1 MPQLVRRQRRRLNAE
16 INVVPYIDVM
26 LVLLVIFMITAPLI
40 TAGIQVDLPTA
51 DSEVISSDEE
61 TPFIVSFDSEGQYYL
76 SIGSSAESRAEPMSR
91 EELLDKVVNG
101 LEDSPNAPIYINGD
115 KSVSYGEVI
124 EFMDQ
129 LRKIAGIENVGLM
142 TEQSN

>member
-51 DSEVISSDEE
+51 EAEPMSPEE
-61 TPFIVSFDSEGQYYL
+61 STPFIVSVNSDGEYFLE
-76 SIGSSAESRAEPMSR
+76 IGSTAGGRPEAMSR
-91 EELLDKVVNG
+91 EELLDTVLTE
-101 LEDSPNAPIYINGD
+101 LETSPNSPILINGD
-115 KSVSYGEVI
+115 KSVPYGDVVEL
-124 EFMDQ
+124 MDQ
-129 LRKIAGIENVGLM
+129 LRQVAGIENVGLM
-142 TEQSN
+142 TQQPN

>member
-51 DSEVISSDEE
+51 EAEPMSPEE
-61 TPFIVSFDSEGQYYL
+61 STPFIVSINSDGQYYL
-76 SIGSSAESRAEPMSR
+76 EIGSSAGRPEPLSR
-91 EELLDKVVNG
+91 EELLDTVLTE
-101 LEDSPNAPIYINGD
+101 LETSPESPILINGD
-115 KSVSYGEVI
+115 KSVPYGDVVEL
-124 EFMDQ
+124 MDQ
-129 LRKIAGIENVGLM
+129 LRQVAGIENVGLM
-142 TEQSN
+142 TQQHN

>member
-1 MPQLVRRQRRRLNAE
+1 MPQLVRRERRRLNAE

-51 DSEVISSDEE
+51 DSEVIPADQEI
-61 TPFIVSFDSEGQYYL
+61 PFIVTFDSEGQYYL
-76 SIGSSAESRAEPMSR
+76 SIGSSADSRADPMTR
-91 EELLDKVVNG
+91 EDLVAKVVDE
-101 LEDSPNAPIYINGD
+101 LEASPNSPIYINGD

-124 EFMDQ
+124 ELMDQ
-129 LRKIAGIENVGLM
+129 LRQVAGIENVGLM
-142 TEQSN
+142 TQQRN

>member
-51 DSEVISSDEE
+51 DSEPMSPDQS
-61 TPFIVSFDSEGQYYL
+61 TPFIVTVDAEGQYFL
-76 SIGSSAESRAEPMSR
+76 EIGSSAGGSPEVMSR
-91 EELLDKVVNG
+91 EELLDKVLTE
-101 LEDSPNAPIYINGD
+101 LETSPNSPILINGD
-115 KSVSYGEVI
+115 KSVSYGDVVEL
-124 EFMDQ
+124 MDQ
-129 LRKIAGIENVGLM
+129 LRKVAGIENVGLM
-142 TEQSN
+142 TQQSN

>member
-51 DSEVISSDEE
+51 DSEPMSPDQS
-61 TPFIVSFDSEGQYYL
+61 TPFIVTVDAEGQYFL
-76 SIGSSAESRAEPMSR
+76 EIGSSAGGSPEVMSR
-91 EELLDKVVNG
+91 EELLDKVLTE
-101 LEDSPNAPIYINGD
+101 LETSPNSPILINGD
-115 KSVSYGEVI
+115 KSVPYGDVVEL
-124 EFMDQ
+124 MDQ
-129 LRKIAGIENVGLM
+129 LRKVAGIENVGLM
-142 TEQSN
+142 TQQPN

>member
-51 DSEVISSDEE
+51 EAEPMSPDES
-61 TPFIVSFDSEGQYYL
+61 TPFIVTVDGDGQYYL
-76 SIGSSAESRAEPMSR
+76 EIGSSAGGSPEAMSR
-91 EELLDKVVNG
+91 EELLDKV
-101 LEDSPNAPIYINGD
+101 LTELATSPNSPILINGD
-115 KSVSYGEVI
+115 RTVPYGDVVEL
-124 EFMDQ
+124 MDQ
-129 LRKIAGIENVGLM
+129 LRQVAGIENVGLM
-142 TEQSN
+142 TQQPN